1 MSDLDEVIHTLTQHL
16 PRTLRLARAR
26 VEIVDGLDADRSHV
40 FDTSCRIGTRGV
52 ADLVLRDPKVSGLH
66 CELTLGDR
74 LSVRDLGS
82 KNGTFVGDY
91 QVVEAFVPWGEVLTI
106 GETRLR
112 VTTEGSTV
120 DVPLH
125 EETEYFGIVGASPPM
140 RALTARIQRLAQTDT
155 TVLIHGETGTGKERV
170 AEVLHIAGRRAS
182 GPLVIVDCG
191 SLPETLIES
200 ELFGH
205 ERGAFT
211 GAVSRVH
218 GAFERANGGTLF
230 LDEIGELPLD
240 LQPKLLRAL
249 ESREIRRIG
258 GEQRIPIDC
267 RIVAATNRDL
277 SMEVARGTFR
287 EDLYHRIAVVTL
299 RVPPLR
305 ERLEDVPLLA
315 AHLLRELGA
324 DPASWLTVESL
335 DALTRHSWPGN
346 VRELR
351 NTLERAIALVEP
363 FRPEGTP
370 ATATAATASRT
381 PAAARLPTSALDVD
395 LSVPLRTAKQ
405 RLVDEF
411 ERAYIGAMLKA
422 CRGNVSEAARRA
434 KMDRMSIHRIIQRL
448 NIGGDER

>member
-1 MSDLDEVIHTLTQHL
+1 MSELDEVIHTLTQHL
-16 PRTLRLARAR
+16 PRALRLARAR
-26 VEIVDGLDADRSHV
+26 VEIVSGLDAGRSFT
-40 FDTSCRIGTRGV
+40 FDSSCRIGTRAI
-52 ADLVLRDPKVSGLH
+52 ADLVLRDPKISGLH
-66 CELTLGDR
+66 CELTLSER
-74 LSVRDLGS
+74 LTIRDLGS
-82 KNGTFVGDY
+82 KNGTFVGNC
-91 QVVEAFVPWGEVLTI
+91 QVVEAYVPWGEVITI

-112 VTTEGSTV
+112 ISTEGSTV
-120 DVPLH
+120 EVPLH
-125 EETEYFGIVGASPPM
+125 GETEYFGIVGASPPM

-155 TVLIHGETGTGKERV
+155 TVLVTGETGTGKERV

-191 SLPETLIES
+191 ALPETLIES

-218 GAFERANGGTLF
+218 GAFERASGGTLF

-258 GEQRIPIDC
+258 GEQRLAVDC
-267 RIVAATNRDL
+267 RVVAATNRDL

-287 EDLYHRIAVVTL
+287 EDLYHRLAVVTL
-299 RVPPLR
+299 KVPPLR
-305 ERLEDVPLLA
+305 DRLEDVPLLA

-335 DALTRHSWPGN
+335 DALTRHTWPGN

-363 FRPEGTP
+363 FRPEGGP
-370 ATATAATASRT
+370 PSQASAAAPASAAPRATAI
-381 PAAARLPTSALDVD
+381 D
-395 LSVPLRTAKQ
+395 LNMPLRAAKQ

-448 NIGGDER
+448 NIGGANEE